1 MRLLGRSPDALAT
14 ELMESRLTPS
24 GTDRARALRLQITG
38 SGWPPAGFAASTA
51 ACVGYIRTV
60 GWPGQ
65 DRGQRGPEHQPRGT
79 DRQLSPAHYGRARN
93 VRWRWPVV
101 PVLAPWVFSPDLG
114 LVHEREACNPGPH
127 PGSCAEPIARPP
139 AAKPD
144 EPGNQHRNRQS
155 EPCDNCQ
162 NYGDL
167 DCLRICA
174 PPLDPEA
181 DVSPGVRLGGDVKA
195 VASVDSSCH
204 HPQHRQQPGPAADA
218 QAPGDQCPRVAEG
231 RPSLARRAGLQ
242 QGAEHFLAPSAP
254 VPGGIR
260 EQQPTAVPLQRGHAG
275 LVFRAGPPGFM
286 SRPRSVTR
294 RAASAI
300 RAASARSAPAP
311 GGVSPYE
318 RRTRP

>member
-1 MRLLGRSPDALAT
+1 MEMASSASSRS
-14 ELMESRLTPS
+14 
-24 GTDRARALRLQITG
+24 
-38 SGWPPAGFAASTA
+38 
-51 ACVGYIRTV
+51 
-60 GWPGQ
+60 
-65 DRGQRGPEHQPRGT
+65 
-79 DRQLSPAHYGRARN
+79 
-93 VRWRWPVV
+93 
-101 PVLAPWVFSPDLG
+101 WVFSPDLG

-260 EQQPTAVPLQRGHAG
+260 EQQPTAAPLQRGHAG
-275 LVFRAGPPGFM
+275 LVFRAGPPAFM
-286 SRPRSVTR
+286 SRPRSVR
-294 RAASAI
+294 RAVHPAYVTMADLDQHAGVWPCVR
-300 RAASARSAPAP
+300 RAGLREAEFGSDDGPAAPEAP
-311 GGVSPYE
+311 P
-318 RRTRP
+318 